1 MKANLIYITAGSMD
15 EARAIAKGLVSNR
28 LAACANIIDN
38 MNSLYWWNG
47 EVQDDREVIL
57 IAKTVES
64 LVPELIDKVKSM
76 HSYECPLHRE
86 PPDYRWK
93 PGLLGVDCE
102 GDPVRTRD
110 RSQPV
115 IP

>member
-15 EARAIAKGLVSNR
+15 EARTIAKKLVSNR

-38 MNSLYWWNG
+38 MNSLYWWDG

-57 IAKTVES
+57 IAKTVEA

-76 HSYECPLHRE
+76 HSYECPCIVSLPIIDGNPAFLE
-86 PPDYRWK
+86 WIAK
-93 PGLLGVDCE
+93 E
-102 GDPVRTRD
+102 TR
-110 RSQPV
+110 
-115 IP
+115 

>member
-15 EARAIAKGLVSNR
+15 EARTIAKELVSNR
-28 LAACANIIDN
+28 LAACANIIEN

-64 LVPELIDKVKSM
+64 LVPELIDTVKSM
-76 HSYECPLHRE
+76 HSYECPCIVSLPIIDGNPAFLE
-86 PPDYRWK
+86 WIAK
-93 PGLLGVDCE
+93 E
-102 GDPVRTRD
+102 TR
-110 RSQPV
+110 
-115 IP
+115 